1 MKSIRQSL
9 MAVAAAL
16 ACVIV
21 APLRAA
27 DSTPNIEFGGR
38 LQVDTTDYD
47 SDKYQ
52 YIEGSELRRGRL
64 FIRGDL
70 SENWDYKLQYDF
82 APDHTELKDG
92 YIRYSGFA
100 NSRITIGHFKVYG
113 SLEELTSSNNITFT
127 ERALPNAL
135 VSGRRTGIGFQN
147 WSDRYSLAVA
157 AYGHEANNAAR
168 GEGISG
174 RFVYRPN
181 LGIDSILHLGLAM
194 AREDDDDDTIRRRAR
209 PESHQDSHRI
219 ISTGNIANIDDFDK
233 VVFEAAYING
243 RFSAQSEF
251 VTQNIERRLG
261 SDLEFNGYYAYA
273 SYFLT
278 DDSRPY
284 SASDAAFGTVR
295 PSSDKGAWEIAVRLS
310 NLELNDGGIMGG
322 EADSITLGVNYYM
335 TRDLRFTA
343 NYIIADSDMAG
354 VSDDPNALQLRIRFT
369 F

>member
-1 MKSIRQSL
+1 MKSIRQFL
-9 MAVAAAL
+9 IAAAAL
-16 ACVIV
+16 ACVV
-21 APLRAA
+21 VVPLQAA
-27 DSTPNIEFGGR
+27 DSIPNIEFGGR
-38 LQVDTTDYD
+38 LQADTTDYN

-52 YIEGSELRRGRL
+52 YIKGSELRRGRL

-100 NSRITIGHFKVYG
+100 NSRITIGNFKVYG

-135 VSGRRTGIGFQN
+135 VSSRRTGIGFQN

-157 AYGHEANNAAR
+157 AYGHEANNAER
-168 GEGISG
+168 GRGISG
-174 RFVYRPN
+174 RYVYRPN
-181 LGIDSILHLGLAM
+181 LGIDSILHLGVAV

-219 ISTGNIANIDDFDK
+219 ISTGSIANIDEFDK
-233 VVFEAAYING
+233 VVFEGAYING

-251 VTQNIERRLG
+251 FTQNIERRLG

-284 SASDAAFGTVR
+284 STSDAAFGTVS
-295 PSSDKGAWEIAVRLS
+295 PSSEKGAWEIAVRLS
-310 NLELNDGGIMGG
+310 NLKLNDGGIMGG

-343 NYIIADSDMAG
+343 NYINVDSDMAG